1 MCIKIQRA
9 LQYQHGARVRVRI
22 YNRFNA
28 IKRFVH
34 SRVATAAAA
43 TADFIQL
50 LLLLLLLLVTLVLC
64 VVLYPHILL
73 IPYRNTIR
81 WRCAPYYPCDTPKP
95 FPAFKRKISTSIYF
109 PYLYGTHEQQS
120 LWSLCV
126 RAVRSLVC
134 RKHALHMIWCASPTS
149 ISIYR
154 RCATVIRLFINVLLL
169 IF

>member
-9 LQYQHGARVRVRI
+9 LQYQHVARVRVRI
-22 YNRFNA
+22 YSNRFNA

-43 TADFIQL
+43 AAAFIQL
-50 LLLLLLLLVTLVLC
+50 LLLLLLLLVLLVLC

-120 LWSLCV
+120 LC
-126 RAVRSLVC
+126 SLVC